1 MFFKLCKYLVW
12 VFDAGIWVSFLY
24 CVIWANKE
32 IGLQRSLTWIGL
44 FAVEAR
50 WSHLPRLGQS
60 RACKVAGV
68 CLLFPAWGPCPDAIQ
83 VSHPCGANLLRQ
95 WKKKKGAL
103 DSLRSSHNGIK
114 QSKMPQ
120 RENAIKHWDYI
131 KYGCNTIWCWIFLN
145 VYLLCLSLSGIVTIN
160 MSKSLQ
166 FRVISLINH
175 NFATPWKL
183 M

>member
-1 MFFKLCKYLVW
+1 MKDQNQFWEEGQAPSVQNFLFEMMFFKLCKYLVW

-103 DSLRSSHNGIK
+103 SWALGDLGFNPAAFRLMTLETRFLPSRPAILQLCDSSGDSELYVCKNLG
-114 QSKMPQ
+114 QS
-120 RENAIKHWDYI
+120 
-131 KYGCNTIWCWIFLN
+131 
-145 VYLLCLSLSGIVTIN
+145 
-160 MSKSLQ
+160 
-166 FRVISLINH
+166 
-175 NFATPWKL
+175 
-183 M
+183 